1 MESTNLIVAVLV
13 IALVLIGSFVLWNKT
28 PTEKPPVVP
37 DNPVDTKPTE
47 TTTSKA
53 PTGLVSVC
61 MDPANKYSIPNSN
74 ACKNA
79 NDLATCK
86 LDLNNNK
93 ISDVD
98 DICGK
103 GFQKCCCEQGYSGC
117 C

>member
-1 MESTNLIVAVLV
+1 MESKNLVVAVLIV
-13 IALVLIGSFVLWNKT
+13 ALVLIGSLLLWNKT
-28 PTEKPPVVP
+28 PSPGPPIGP
-37 DNPVDTKPTE
+37 DNNHVTMPSESTTPNASGPVT
-47 TTTSKA
+47 
-53 PTGLVSVC
+53 VC
-61 MDPANKYSIPNSN
+61 TDPANKYSIPNSN

-93 ISDVD
+93 VPDVD

-103 GFQKCCCEQGYSGC
+103 GFQACCCGEGYSNC